1 MILSLECKVNFVF
14 VHQHNIES
22 IFDPKIFFFH
32 LTYFWVVNDR
42 ARNFKTFFKEY
53 LKRNIICFNGFNFP
67 QKMQFSKRYISLR
80 VLISSEW
87 WNTKVTSMF
96 VCTYVHVENEF
107 SKPLHRHLGMY
118 FNYIGKPHWR
128 RRMQV
133 Y

>member
-1 MILSLECKVNFVF
+1 MHSSGEKYENVLNVYFQLKVVGLNKTFIVILHLECKVNFVF

-67 QKMQFSKRYISLR
+67 QKMQFSERYIFES
-80 VLISSEW
+80 
-87 WNTKVTSMF
+87 F
-96 VCTYVHVENEF
+96 DQF
-107 SKPLHRHLGMY
+107 
-118 FNYIGKPHWR
+118 
-128 RRMQV
+128 
-133 Y
+133 